1 MSNTADQNNLQR
13 VFLGLKQP
21 PLISAAKWMAERYR
35 SQSAIGDTLDL
46 SEALV
51 VLPTAR
57 AKQRL
62 LQLLVDAA
70 DEGSLI
76 LRPPHMMT
84 IGALPEHLYVA
95 ERPLAS
101 ELTQHI
107 AWVRAIEQTP
117 TKELEPLLGDQESLD
132 TAGLQSL
139 ASVISKLHIRLAN
152 DIWSFNSVRRHV
164 AADKSF
170 LANELGRWET
180 LTGIQQRYYKLL
192 AQENLWD
199 RFGARNFAA
208 AGLLKANEIRCSTDQ
223 EIILVACADLNR
235 STSEMLRQVA
245 AAEGPRKTSRPQ
257 VTSLI
262 AADETLAE
270 HFDDFG
276 SIQADRWLDTPVPLT
291 DSQILIAD
299 RPTDQAFAAAWH
311 LNQIA
316 SEKNQTEAIAADQIT
331 IGVPDETLAP
341 LIERNLRSIGLGS
354 RRLAGIPVSKT
365 APARLLY
372 AINGYLAD
380 QQYDSFASLVRHPD
394 LFDWL
399 SRQVDSDDW
408 LAHLD
413 VFQNQQL
420 PRQLPLDRP
429 SVFGDPKKI
438 AKQVDPK
445 DPTSPK
451 RAKRQSEIATLLNQ
465 VHASLAGLLEPLLAK
480 PKSIAEWGPA
490 WGEVLFE
497 AYRERPAAAQDDSR
511 ADKREDDGLHD
522 TNADQ
527 HVELAACQAL
537 LSSLDGLD
545 DVPES
550 FAMDTT
556 AVEAFIWIMETAAK
570 ERIIPEPHPQRV
582 ELAGWLDLPL
592 DDSPVMIVTCFNEG
606 NVPTSEIGHQF
617 LPNALCELLEVQDNN
632 RRYARD
638 AYALSVLANTHQ
650 DLLIICGRRD
660 EAGNPLRPSRLL
672 FADTPQVA
680 ARRANAFFT
689 PSQHTRTDDWLTAD
703 LNPAPQQRFS
713 IPTPAVDS
721 VPDNLTVTSFREY
734 IKCPYR
740 FYLNK
745 VLRLE
750 TITDDLTELD
760 GGAFGDLC
768 HNVLEAF
775 ANDPLKDSR
784 DEHEI
789 SEFFSAELDRQA
801 ALVTLDSRHPS
812 VRIQVEQLRQRLLAF
827 APRQAEHRRKGW
839 RIVSTEELLEHEMD
853 VDGQPFTIRG
863 KIDRVDQHEETGR
876 VAVWDYK
883 TTTRGPTPD
892 SKHYAARK
900 NEWKDLQLP
909 LYRYLVRE
917 VDAIAGANLDDL
929 IVGFVLL
936 HENAKEIRF
945 CEAEK
950 LLDMQKSADEKFREI
965 VRGLRAGNFWPPVYP
980 PPEYSD
986 DYAAI
991 CQDNVFERFA
1001 ISNEVSS

>member
-1 MSNTADQNNLQR
+1 MSDTADQNNLQR

-21 PLISAAKWMAERYR
+21 PLISSAKWLAEHYR
-35 SQSAIGDTLDL
+35 SESAIGETLDL

-70 DEGSLI
+70 DERSLI

-84 IGALPEHLYVA
+84 IGSLPEHLYVA

-117 TKELEPLLGDQESLD
+117 DEELKPLLGDQEAID
-132 TAGLQSL
+132 TADFLSL

-170 LANELGRWET
+170 LANELGRWEA

-245 AAEGPRKTSRPQ
+245 AAEDPKTISRPQ

-262 AADETLAE
+262 AADEALAE

-276 SIQADRWLDTPVPLT
+276 SIQAERWLDTPVTLN

-316 SEKNQTEAIAADQIT
+316 SDKNRNEATAADQVT

-341 LIERNLRSIGLGS
+341 LIERNLRSIGLAS
-354 RRLAGIPVSKT
+354 RRLAGIPIGKT

-399 SRQVDSDDW
+399 SRKVDSDDW

-413 VFQNQQL
+413 EFQNQQL
-420 PRQLPLDRP
+420 PRQLPLNQP
-429 SVFGDPKKI
+429 FVFGDPKKI
-438 AKQVDPK
+438 AKRIDPK

-451 RAKRQSEIATLLNQ
+451 RAKRQSEIATQLNQ
-465 VHASLAGLLEPLLAK
+465 VHASLVGLLEPLLGT

-497 AYRERPAAAQDDSR
+497 VYRDRPTAPQGV
-511 ADKREDDGLHD
+511 DGEHEA
-522 TNADQ
+522 NGDQ
-527 HVELAACQAL
+527 HHDLAACQAL
-537 LSSLDGLD
+537 LNSLDGLD

-550 FAMDTT
+550 FTMNTS
-556 AVEAFIWIMETAAK
+556 AVDAFNWIIETAAK
-570 ERIIPEPHPQRV
+570 ERIIPEPHPHRV

-617 LPNALCELLEVQDNN
+617 LPNALCELLQVQDNN

-638 AYALSVLANTHQ
+638 AYALSVLANTHKE
-650 DLLIICGRRD
+650 LLIICGRRD

-689 PSQHTRTDDWLTAD
+689 PSKHTRTDNWLTAE

-750 TITDDLTELD
+750 TISDDLTELD

-775 ANDPLKDSR
+775 ANDPLNDSR
-784 DEHEI
+784 DEVEI
-789 SEFFSAELDRQA
+789 GEFFSTELDRQA
-801 ALVTLDSRHPS
+801 ALVAADSRRPS

-827 APRQAEHRRKGW
+827 APKQAEHRQSGW

-863 KIDRVDQHEETGR
+863 KIDRVDQHEKTGQ

-883 TTTRGPTPD
+883 TTSGGPKPD
-892 SKHYAARK
+892 AKHYAK
-900 NEWKDLQLP
+900 YKGEWKDLQLP

-917 VDAIAGANLDDL
+917 VDAIADANLDNM

-936 HENAKEIRF
+936 HENAKEIDF
-945 CEAEK
+945 CPAET
-950 LLDMQKSADEKFREI
+950 LLDMQESAEDKFREI
-965 VRGLRAGNFWPPVYP
+965 VRGLRAGAFWPPVYP

>member
-1 MSNTADQNNLQR
+1 MSDTADQNSMQR
-13 VFLGLKQP
+13 VFLGLEQP
-21 PLISAAKWMAERYR
+21 PLISAAQWLAENYHAK
-35 SQSAIGDTLDL
+35 SAIGKTLDL
-46 SEALV
+46 SDALV

-57 AKQRL
+57 SKQRL

-70 DEGSLI
+70 QKHSLI

-95 ERPLAS
+95 ERPLAT

-107 AWVRAIEQTP
+107 AWVQAIEQTP
-117 TKELEPLLGDQESLD
+117 AEELKPLLGDQEAIDSAD
-132 TAGLQSL
+132 FQSL
-139 ASVISKLHIRLAN
+139 ANVVSKLHIRLAN

-164 AADKSF
+164 ANDKSF
-170 LANELGRWET
+170 LANELGRWEA

-223 EIILVACADLNR
+223 QIILVACADLNR

-245 AAEGPRKTSRPQ
+245 AAERHNANAKTDTRPQ

-262 AADETLAE
+262 ATDQAQAD
-270 HFDDFG
+270 HFDDYG
-276 SIQADRWLDTPVPLT
+276 SIQAERWLDTRIQLN

-299 RPTDQAFAAAWH
+299 RPNDQAFAAAWH
-311 LNQIA
+311 LNQVGSA
-316 SEKNQTEAIAADQIT
+316 KKQKETVSADQIT
-331 IGVPDETLAP
+331 IGVPDESLAP
-341 LIERNLRSIGLGS
+341 LIERNLRSIGLAS
-354 RRLAGIPVSKT
+354 RRLAGTPLGKT

-372 AINGYLAD
+372 SINGYLSD
-380 QQYDSFASLVRHPD
+380 QYYDSFASLVRHPD

-399 SRQVDSDDW
+399 SRQIDSDAW

-413 VFQNQQL
+413 EFQNQQL
-420 PRQLPLDRP
+420 PRQLPLNQP
-429 SVFGDPKKI
+429 SVFGDPKTI
-438 AKQVDPK
+438 ATRIDAK
-445 DPTSPK
+445 DPNSPA
-451 RAKRQSEIATLLNQ
+451 RAKRQSEIAALLNQ
-465 VHASLAGLLEPLLAK
+465 VHASLIGLLEPLLDA
-480 PKSIAEWGPA
+480 PKSIADWGPA
-490 WGEVLFE
+490 WSNVLFE
-497 AYRERPAAAQDDSR
+497 VYRDQPIEPQS
-511 ADKREDDGLHD
+511 EDEG
-522 TNADQ
+522 Q
-527 HVELAACQAL
+527 HHALAACQSLLTAL
-537 LSSLDGLD
+537 DSQD

-550 FAMDTT
+550 FTMDTS
-556 AVEAFIWIMETAAK
+556 AVDALNWIMETAAK
-570 ERIIPEPHPQRV
+570 ERIIPEPQPHSV

-592 DDSPVMIVTCFNEG
+592 DDAAVMIVTGFNEG
-606 NVPTSEIGHQF
+606 NVPTSEVGHQF
-617 LPNALCELLEVQDNN
+617 LPNALCELLQVQDNN

-638 AYALSVLANTHQ
+638 AYALSVLANVEKE
-650 DLLIICGRRD
+650 LLLICGRRD

-680 ARRANAFFT
+680 AKRANAFFT
-689 PSQHTRTDDWLTAD
+689 PSNETRTDNWLTAG
-703 LNPAPQQRFS
+703 LEPVPQQRFT
-713 IPTPAVDS
+713 IPKPAVNS
-721 VPDNLTVTSFREY
+721 VANNLTVTSFREY

-775 ANDPLKDSR
+775 ANESIKDSR
-784 DEHEI
+784 DEREI
-789 SEFFSAELDRQA
+789 GEFFCNELDRQA
-801 ALVTLDSRHPS
+801 TLVNQDSRHPS

-827 APRQAEHRRKGW
+827 APKQAEHRQNGW
-839 RIVSTEELLEHEMD
+839 RIVSTEELLEHDMD
-853 VDGQPFTIRG
+853 VDGKPFTIRG
-863 KIDRVDQHEETGR
+863 KIDRVDQHEDTGQ

-883 TTTRGPTPD
+883 TTTKGPTPD
-892 SKHYAARK
+892 SKHFASRK
-900 NEWKDLQLP
+900 HEWKDLQLP

-945 CEAEK
+945 CPAEK
-950 LLDMQKSADEKFREI
+950 LLDMQESADDKFREI
-965 VRGLRAGNFWPPVYP
+965 VRGLRNVNFWPPVYP

-991 CQDNVFERFA
+991 CQDNVFEQFD